1 MEPKTITIDGV
12 QINPDE
18 LSDKG
23 KLIVGRLHRLTE
35 EKNQLLIQL
44 QEKDIV
50 LKAFQNELISEYQ
63 DDSSSD
69 TPSKSD

>member
-1 MEPKTITIDGV
+1 MELKTITIDGV

-23 KLIVGRLHRLTE
+23 KLIVGRLHRLTD
-35 EKNQLLIQL
+35 EKNHLLIQL

-63 DDSSSD
+63 SDSPSA
-69 TPSKSD
+69 TPNKSD